1 MKMVFNTFSFLTS
14 LILTII
20 LIPLNALLLKLTT
33 KIFKLENTSY
43 GTAFKIT
50 FILGILGTII
60 ITASSFIP
68 SLAIIVY
75 TISSIISLILAVW
88 LIKNN
93 YNTELGK
100 AILILIVWGIMSVI
114 INIILITVLTILIG
128 MIGVIGLKIFF
139 GG

>member
-1 MKMVFNTFSFLTS
+1 MAFNAFSFLTS
-14 LILTII
+14 LILTLI

-50 FILGILGTII
+50 LVLGILGMIMITTI
-60 ITASSFIP
+60 SFIP
-68 SLAIIVY
+68 SLTIIIY
-75 TISSIISLILAVW
+75 IISSIISLILAVW

-93 YNTELGK
+93 YNVEIGK
-100 AILILIVWGIMSVI
+100 TILILIVWGIMSVI